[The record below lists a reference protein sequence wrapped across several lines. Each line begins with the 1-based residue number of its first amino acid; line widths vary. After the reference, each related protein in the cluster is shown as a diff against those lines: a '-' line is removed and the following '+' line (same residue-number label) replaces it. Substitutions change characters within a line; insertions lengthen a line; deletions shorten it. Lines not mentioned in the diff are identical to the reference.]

1 MNTVTIY
8 CQYFAKAGGK
18 KEYRHTKDINI
29 TEETIDTLNEYSGSI
44 GIEGENSIG
53 LKAAINTTWSE
64 SLTES
69 TQTKQNKSS
78 ETEDSIEYYEDV
90 GLIFRK
96 MTYIYRIDGKTMEQI
111 ETEIITTY
119 PFKER
124 YFSPSD
130 LRNEAKE
137 DMLNRFGIKKDE
149 LIINLT
155 LPNKKE
161 KKPFVIWKTAHRG
174 QRRPPN
180 AIYAGTGVMGDAQCY
195 VARFSYVPGKVN
207 VNTDNKP
214 ITLHNFWC
222 PGFWHSR
229 QYGEVLTTNC
239 KYKWLP
245 IEKGGKIPSNA
256 LGPYE
261 VNTREFYGGAIKY
274 AWVAKNKSGEPGRL
288 TCSKKYYDFIGR
300 ISPNIKRSAPLLIKT
315 KGLEIDETDEK
326 YETYEIPR
334 MKNIKAHASWLSEE
348 SGYILV
354 ITDQKELLEMKEI
367 DGYHCL
373 NNLTNDEPNDIE
385 N

>member
-29 TEETIDTLNEYSGSI
+29 TEETIDKLNEYSGSI

-69 TQTKQNKSS
+69 TQTKRTNTT

-90 GLIFRK
+90 GLLFRK
-96 MTYIYRIDGKTMEQI
+96 MTYTYRIDGKTMEQI
-111 ETEIITTY
+111 ETELITTF
-119 PFKER
+119 PFKEK

-130 LRNEAKE
+130 LRNEAKQ
-137 DMLNRFGIKKDE
+137 DMLNRFGIEKDE
-149 LIINLT
+149 LILDLT
-155 LPNKKE
+155 LPEKKKKE
-161 KKPFVIWKTAHRG
+161 PFVIWKIAHRG

-180 AIYAGTGVMGDAQCY
+180 AIYAGTGVIGDAQCY
-195 VARFSYVPGKVN
+195 VARFNYVPGKVN
-207 VNTDNKP
+207 VDTTNKP
-214 ITLHNFWC
+214 VTLYNFWC
-222 PGFWHSR
+222 PGFWYSR

-239 KYKWLP
+239 NYRWRP
-245 IEKGGKIPSNA
+245 IKKGGKIPSNA

-261 VNTREFYGGAIKY
+261 INTREFYGGAIKY
-274 AWVAKNKSGEPGRL
+274 AWVAKCITGEPGRL
-288 TCSKKYYDFIGR
+288 TCSKKYYDFI
-300 ISPNIKRSAPLLIKT
+300 SKKSNIIAKSTILCENEELI
-315 KGLEIDETDEK
+315 DDQ
-326 YETYEIPR
+326 YNIPR
-334 MKNIKAHASWLSEE
+334 MENIKAHASWFTEE

-354 ITDQKELLEMKEI
+354 IDDMDTL

-373 NNLTNDEPNDIE
+373 NNLTNDEPKE
-385 N
+385 LQRR